1 MMSMHVL
8 LTIWL
13 PVTITVVAAVLL
25 HRRRPTST
33 VRALRALER
42 VVAPEP
48 EAARPHLRLVVDNT
62 RRQDRA
68 A

>member
-1 MMSMHVL
+1 MLSMDAL

-13 PVTITVVAAVLL
+13 PLAITVVAAVLL

-48 EAARPHLRLVVDNT
+48 EPGRPHLRLVVDNT
-62 RRQDRA
+62 RRHDRA